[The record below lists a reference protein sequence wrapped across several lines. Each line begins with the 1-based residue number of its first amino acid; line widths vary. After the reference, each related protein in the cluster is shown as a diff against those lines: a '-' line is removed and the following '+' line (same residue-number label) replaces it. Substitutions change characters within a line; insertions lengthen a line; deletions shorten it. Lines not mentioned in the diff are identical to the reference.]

1 MYATSYIS
9 PKKTAEAVKA
19 MKQASDG
26 KYLAGGMTLIPTLKA
41 RLAAPD
47 ALIDLARC
55 GLSDIKTKANKQ
67 TGANEIQIGAMTSH
81 ATVASSKTVAKMI
94 PALATLAGGIGDRQ
108 VRFRGTIGGSL
119 ANNDPAACYP
129 AAALALGATIHTDKR
144 TIDADTFFAGLF
156 ETALKE
162 DEIITSISFPQPQA
176 AAYVKFNNPA
186 SRYALVGVF
195 VARFDDNDIR
205 VAVTGAGADGVF
217 RWYEAE
223 VALAQDFASGALDR
237 VVANRDKLLSDFHA
251 AADYRAHLMMVMTRR
266 AVANCR

>member
-1 MYATSYIS
+1 MYATSYIN
-9 PKKTAEAVKA
+9 PAKTAEAVKA
-19 MKQASDG
+19 MKQADDG

-55 GLSDIKTKANKQ
+55 GLSDIKATANM
-67 TGANEIQIGAMTSH
+67 IQIGAMTSH
-81 ATVASSKTVAKMI
+81 ATVASSVVVAKQI
-94 PALATLAGGIGDRQ
+94 AALAMLAGGIGDRQ

-144 TIDADTFFAGLF
+144 DIDADTFFAGLF
-156 ETALKE
+156 ETALND
-162 DEIITSISFPQPQA
+162 DEIITSISFPVPQV

-195 VARFDDNDIR
+195 VAQFDDSDIR

-217 RWYEAE
+217 RWHDAE
-223 VALAQDFASGALDR
+223 TALTKNFASAALDS
-237 VVANRDKLLSDFHA
+237 VEANRDVLLSDIHA
-251 AADYRAHLMMVMTRR
+251 AADYRAHLIGVMTRR
-266 AVANCR
+266 AVANCI

>member
-9 PKKTAEAVKA
+9 PAKTAEAVKA

-47 ALIDLARC
+47 ALIDLACC
-55 GLSDIKTKANKQ
+55 GLSDIQTK
-67 TGANEIQIGAMTSH
+67 ANEIQIGAMTSH
-81 ATVASSKTVAKMI
+81 ATVASSKTVTDMI

-195 VARFDDNDIR
+195 VAWFDDNDIR

-237 VVANRDKLLSDFHA
+237 VVANRDKLLSDIHA